1 MHFGISF
8 ISVSCFSD
16 FFSFL
21 TFPSSLSSFHCSSSW
36 SLPIHASHVPPFYS
50 LTLSALSNLSS
61 PLIIFIFLYSCFS
74 SLQFSF
80 YCFPSFLVR
89 FFFHFIFSSF
99 LPFSFLFLSMRIYLF
114 SFQSFPFFILYFPL
128 SSHSPSPP
136 LILIFPS
143 LFFFAPLFSS
153 VPFSPLFS
161 YFLSLLSFF
170 IFLSL
175 LSFLIFLPSLFPS
188 LLPISS
194 LFLTFILS

>member
-8 ISVSCFSD
+8 ISVSYFSD

-50 LTLSALSNLSS
+50 LPLSALSNLSS

-99 LPFSFLFLSMRIYLF
+99 LPFSFLFLSTHIYLF
-114 SFQSFPFFILYFPL
+114 SFQFLPFFILYFPL

-136 LILIFPS
+136 PILIFTS

-161 YFLSLLSFF
+161 YFPFFLLSASPSYLLSFPHS
-170 IFLSL
+170 SL
-175 LSFLIFLPSLFPS
+175 LFISL
-188 LLPISS
+188 
-194 LFLTFILS
+194 ILSDSTLY